1 MLLGGFHLYGNR
13 VYRDLGAPGA
23 SSLRQPI
30 QSTIDCVT
38 LAKLIP
44 FVAAVWLLG
53 WGILFLGVPSFV
65 SYVHR
70 TFRRREPTANDI
82 KWARFVG
89 YIGVFSGSIALIQG
103 LVGLG
108 H

>member
-1 MLLGGFHLYGNR
+1 MHR
-13 VYRDLGAPGA
+13 VYRDFSATG
-23 SSLRQPI
+23 LRPSVI

-70 TFRRREPTANDI
+70 TFRGREPTANDI
-82 KWARFVG
+82 KFARFVG
-89 YIGVFSGSIALIQG
+89 YIGIFSGSVALIQG
-103 LVGLG
+103 LAGLA